1 MSTLLALARPE
12 LRDLVAYQP
21 AGYEPA
27 CIRLNAN
34 EAPWRAP
41 NDASTR
47 GLNIYPP
54 PRPVELG
61 ERLADYYGVPP
72 TDLLVT
78 RGSSEGIDLL
88 IRAFCVG
95 GQDAIVICPPTF
107 GMYQVYAAIQGAS
120 VRRVPLLREQGF
132 ALDEPALQAAL
143 DAPTKL
149 VFLCS
154 PNNPTGNEVDHGAV
168 ARVCEAMRGRGL
180 VILDEAYFDFIEG
193 ASLLSLRQQYPHVV
207 ILRTLS
213 KAHGLAGARCGAVI
227 ADPEVIDLL
236 ARILPPYGL
245 PTPTIEAALA
255 SLEGDTM
262 ALMRERIEML
272 RDQRARM
279 AAALAAL
286 PGIRRVY
293 PSVANFLLIEAD
305 NPGSLVAAARSGGI
319 LIRDYS
325 RDPDLPGALRISI
338 GTAEQNDLLL
348 TALATEHKEHG

>member
-1 MSTLLALARPE
+1 MTTLLALARPE

-21 AGYEPA
+21 ARYEPD

-41 NDASTR
+41 NDESAR

-54 PRPVELG
+54 PRPFALG
-61 ERLADYYGVPP
+61 ERLADYYGVAAEE
-72 TDLLVT
+72 LLVT

-107 GMYQVYAAIQGAS
+107 GMYQVYAAIQGAT
-120 VRRVPLLREQGF
+120 VRRVPLLRDQGF

-154 PNNPTGNEVDHGAV
+154 PNNPTGNEIDHDAVD
-168 ARVCEAMRGRGL
+168 RVCESMRGRGL
-180 VILDEAYFDFIEG
+180 VIIDEAYFDFIEG
-193 ASLLSLRQQYPHVV
+193 PSLLSARKLHPHVV

-227 ADPEVIDLL
+227 ADAEVIDLL

-262 ALMRERIEML
+262 ALMRERIETL
-272 RDQRARM
+272 RGQRARM
-279 AAALAAL
+279 ASALVSL
-286 PGIRRVY
+286 PGVQRVY
-293 PSVANFLLIEAD
+293 PSVANFLLLEAD
-305 NPGSLVAAARSGGI
+305 DPGALVAAARSAGI

-325 RDPDLPGALRISI
+325 RDPDLPGAVRISI
-338 GTAEQNDLLL
+338 GTAAQNDLLL
-348 TALATEHKEHG
+348 TALATELQAHG

>member
-12 LRDLVAYQP
+12 LRALVAYQP
-21 AGYEPA
+21 ARYEPE

-41 NDASTR
+41 NDASAR

-61 ERLADYYGVPP
+61 ERLAHYYGVTPAE
-72 TDLLVT
+72 LLVT

-88 IRAFCVG
+88 IRAFCVS

-132 ALDEPALQAAL
+132 ALDEAALHAAL

-154 PNNPTGNEVDHGAV
+154 PNNPTGNEVDHAAV
-168 ARVCEAMRGRGL
+168 ARICEAMRGRGL

-193 ASLLSLRQQYPHVV
+193 PSLLSLRQQHPHAV

-227 ADPEVIDLL
+227 ADPDVIDLL

-262 ALMRERIEML
+262 ALMRERIAAL
-272 RDQRARM
+272 RLQRTRM

-286 PGIRRVY
+286 PGVRRVY
-293 PSVANFLLIEAD
+293 PSVANFLLLEAD
-305 NPGSLVAAARSGGI
+305 DPAALVAAARSAGI

-325 RDPDLPGALRISI
+325 QDPDLPGAVRISI
-338 GTAEQNDLLL
+338 GTAEQNELLL
-348 TALATEHKEHG
+348 SALAREVAAHG